1 MFLKIGNGGYEMS
14 VKNRYKDLG
23 SKVFNRL
30 NWRNINIGQKYLIT
44 FSFAIILF
52 ISAGIL
58 VYQQLSMVDKN
69 IEKIEKD
76 SVHVND
82 MAKLGSLVQ
91 RKDVQIA
98 DFIIT
103 KDQTYLASFQE
114 IQETFDIV
122 KESIEPLLKTEE
134 QQKIFADIQTYD
146 KTINQIFLEDITDAI
161 DNEQEIVAH
170 SLRSRS
176 ASLKDEIVNLVDQ
189 LIEEVNMAQTTSVQ
203 YAKDRI
209 DYSVNL
215 LIVTNI
221 IVILIGSLLTLIVSR
236 LIKRNLNKV
245 IQVTS
250 EIASGN
256 LAVESVDYKGE
267 DEIGQLAEAVD
278 QMKNSIRA
286 ILFKVIDTSGAV
298 TSQSEKLTQSAHEV
312 NIGSEQIA
320 TTMGELSSG
329 TETQAMSVGDLSGR
343 MNDFVDLV
351 RISEQEGYEITTT
364 SENVLNLTVEGT
376 HLMKESVSQMKRIDS
391 IVSEAVQQV
400 QGLDRQSEEISNLVH
415 VIQNIADQTNLLSLN
430 AAIEAARAGVH
441 GKGFAVVADE
451 VRKLAEQVS
460 TSVSEITAIVA
471 SIQQET
477 GYVVNSLNKGY
488 EEVKEGTIQIEK
500 TGQNFESI
508 DGSVS
513 EIVDNIRS
521 ISNNLKNI
529 SGNSDHM
536 NNLTQDIAA
545 VAEESAAGVEQTSAM
560 AEETSSAM
568 DEVSRRAEE
577 LATLAE
583 QLNEEIGIFKLEN

>member
-1 MFLKIGNGGYEMS
+1 MNI
-14 VKNRYKDLG
+14 KNRYKGLV
-23 SKVFNRL
+23 SKIFNRL

-44 FSFAIILF
+44 FLFAIILF

-103 KDQTYLASFQE
+103 KDQAYLAFFEE

-161 DNEQEIVAH
+161 DNDQEIVAH

-189 LIEEVNMAQTTSVQ
+189 LIEEVNMEQTTSVQ

-215 LIVTNI
+215 LIITNI

-376 HLMKESVSQMKRIDS
+376 LLMKESVSQMKRIDS

-568 DEVSRRAEE
+568 DEVSRRAQE

-583 QLNEEIGIFKLEN
+583 QLNEEMGIFKLEN

>member
-1 MFLKIGNGGYEMS
+1 M
-14 VKNRYKDLG
+14 
-23 SKVFNRL
+23 
-30 NWRNINIGQKYLIT
+30 
-44 FSFAIILF
+44 
-52 ISAGIL
+52 
-58 VYQQLSMVDKN
+58 
-69 IEKIEKD
+69 
-76 SVHVND
+76 
-82 MAKLGSLVQ
+82 
-91 RKDVQIA
+91 
-98 DFIIT
+98 
-103 KDQTYLASFQE
+103 
-114 IQETFDIV
+114 
-122 KESIEPLLKTEE
+122 
-134 QQKIFADIQTYD
+134 
-146 KTINQIFLEDITDAI
+146 
-161 DNEQEIVAH
+161 
-170 SLRSRS
+170 
-176 ASLKDEIVNLVDQ
+176 VDQ
-189 LIEEVNMAQTTSVQ
+189 LIEEVNMEQTTSVQ

-256 LAVESVDYKGE
+256 LAVESVDYKGK

-286 ILFKVIDTSGAV
+286 ILIKVIDTSGAV

-376 HLMKESVSQMKRIDS
+376 LLMKESVGQMKRIDS

-583 QLNEEIGIFKLEN
+583 QLNEEIRIFKLEN

>member
-1 MFLKIGNGGYEMS
+1 MNI
-14 VKNRYKDLG
+14 KNRYKGLV
-23 SKVFNRL
+23 SKIFNRL

-44 FSFAIILF
+44 FLFAIILF

-76 SVHVND
+76 SAHVND

-103 KDQTYLASFQE
+103 KDQAYLAFFEE
-114 IQETFDIV
+114 IQETFDSV

-161 DNEQEIVAH
+161 DNDQEIVAH

-189 LIEEVNMAQTTSVQ
+189 LIGEVNMEQTTSVQ

-215 LIVTNI
+215 LIITNI

-376 HLMKESVSQMKRIDS
+376 LLMKESVSQMKRIDS

-568 DEVSRRAEE
+568 DEVSRRAQE

-583 QLNEEIGIFKLEN
+583 QLNEEMGIFKLEN